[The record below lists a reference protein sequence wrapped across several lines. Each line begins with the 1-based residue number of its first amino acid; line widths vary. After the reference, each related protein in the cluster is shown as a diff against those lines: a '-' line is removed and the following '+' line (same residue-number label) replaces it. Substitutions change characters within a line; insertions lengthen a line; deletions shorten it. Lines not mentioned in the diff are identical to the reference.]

1 MLILPALVLVLAF
14 CVFVISLMRLPG
26 RTAAILGLYLLA
38 YANIVLVGEISNSI
52 HQLNNLWLW
61 LGLHLVC
68 AAAAWLVWYR
78 AGRPDLW
85 SGLRMKIT
93 PGAVLAAAK
102 RQPELGLLSI
112 GIALAAVLNVI
123 LIWIVPPNN
132 NDSLSTHMS
141 RIGYW
146 VQRGSFFPWP
156 TERVWQITYPVNMQL
171 QMLWTVLFLGTDRIV
186 EVVQW
191 LGGLVAMVAIFGL
204 ARLLG
209 ASRAQSVFSALLWAT
224 FPEIILESTTTQ
236 NDLVAGTLFVAMFYL
251 LFLGL
256 EKRHKGTLA
265 LSGLA
270 LALGMGTKQTL
281 FFLIPGLVVT
291 LLLVLYYSRRAW
303 LHAFR
308 GILVWGS
315 SVVAAFLLLG
325 VYMFVVNQA
334 NFGHPLGPETAVAN
348 QTGGQ
353 TSQSLQENLRFNT
366 FRLAYQMIDP
376 AGLPEPLTGYGFKL
390 KALVVGKLTSL
401 VGFPVE
407 APVAVAA
414 NHVFVLRERYE
425 MQEDAAWYGP
435 LFSFLVLP
443 ALGYQFWIGLKRRDP
458 LRISILAVSI
468 SFWILDAALRP
479 GWDPF
484 QGRYFI
490 PVVAIATPV
499 AAFFFQPGL
508 RMAAARWLVVALALV
523 VMTNTFLW
531 SSAKPV
537 TGEGN
542 IWTSS
547 RIIMVTQQSFYMRE
561 AMQMIEKYVP
571 ADATLG
577 LLTFS
582 THLEYPFFREN
593 FGRRLVQIY
602 PKGRIHDVSWMQA
615 QGIEYVLLL
624 TDESSLSVDFPSELV
639 PFASLDH
646 WTLYSW
652 AQTR

>member
-1 MLILPALVLVLAF
+1 
-14 CVFVISLMRLPG
+14 
-26 RTAAILGLYLLA
+26 
-38 YANIVLVGEISNSI
+38 
-52 HQLNNLWLW
+52 
-61 LGLHLVC
+61 
-68 AAAAWLVWYR
+68 
-78 AGRPDLW
+78 
-85 SGLRMKIT
+85 
-93 PGAVLAAAK
+93 
-102 RQPELGLLSI
+102 
-112 GIALAAVLNVI
+112 
-123 LIWIVPPNN
+123 
-132 NDSLSTHMS
+132 
-141 RIGYW
+141 
-146 VQRGSFFPWP
+146 
-156 TERVWQITYPVNMQL
+156 
-171 QMLWTVLFLGTDRIV
+171 
-186 EVVQW
+186 
-191 LGGLVAMVAIFGL
+191 
-204 ARLLG
+204 
-209 ASRAQSVFSALLWAT
+209 
-224 FPEIILESTTTQ
+224 
-236 NDLVAGTLFVAMFYL
+236 
-251 LFLGL
+251 
-256 EKRHKGTLA
+256 
-265 LSGLA
+265 
-270 LALGMGTKQTL
+270 
-281 FFLIPGLVVT
+281 
-291 LLLVLYYSRRAW
+291 
-303 LHAFR
+303 
-308 GILVWGS
+308 
-315 SVVAAFLLLG
+315 
-325 VYMFVVNQA
+325 
-334 NFGHPLGPETAVAN
+334 
-348 QTGGQ
+348 
-353 TSQSLQENLRFNT
+353 
-366 FRLAYQMIDP
+366 
-376 AGLPEPLTGYGFKL
+376 
-390 KALVVGKLTSL
+390 
-401 VGFPVE
+401 
-407 APVAVAA
+407 
-414 NHVFVLRERYE
+414 
-425 MQEDAAWYGP
+425 
-435 LFSFLVLP
+435 
-443 ALGYQFWIGLKRRDP
+443 
-458 LRISILAVSI
+458 LAVSI

-542 IWTSS
+542 IWISS